1 MVVIASAIY
10 MLMPS
15 LEGRANCPARPI
27 SHVHLQRL
35 GTRLQRA
42 EDGWAHADQQAGGN
56 RAPDNSTQ
64 GHTEPARMQT
74 RLQRQGPPLRIELV
88 QMHHCIPE

>member
-27 SHVHLQRL
+27 SHVHLL
-35 GTRLQRA
+35 LPGTHLQRTEGA
-42 EDGWAHADQQAGGN
+42 ADHVSVPEQTPGGQWC
-56 RAPDNSTQ
+56 Q
-64 GHTEPARMQT
+64 GQVKPAQIQT
-74 RLQRQGPPLRIELV
+74 R
-88 QMHHCIPE
+88 H